1 MATRAT
7 HDWRMCKSLHLLP
20 LHANLCYEIPMSRTP
35 PLGQSEVASFG
46 AGGAAEPAEVAS
58 EVVSEIVSEIV
69 LGHPG
74 DGFQQ
79 ALRGELVRRI
89 GELATYAE
97 TTCGPLTARD
107 FAVTIVGFVLLP
119 LFLVYL
125 TWRIG

>member
-7 HDWRMCKSLHLLP
+7 HDLRIGESLHLLP
-20 LHANLCYEIPMSRTP
+20 RRANLCYEIPMSRTP

-46 AGGAAEPAEVAS
+46 AGGAAEPPEVAS
-58 EVVSEIVSEIV
+58 EVVSEVVSEIAP
-69 LGHPG
+69 GHPG
-74 DGFQQ
+74 DGFHQ
-79 ALRGELVRRI
+79 ALRSELVRRI
-89 GELATYAE
+89 GELSTYAE

-125 TWRIG
+125 TWRMG